1 MKEALPEDSKNAG
14 WVKGWMVLRTKQ
26 ELPGDFVSI
35 HAHAAE
41 AQADAHERGP
51 GHQVFHGSHKIGS
64 DEFQI
69 D

>member
-1 MKEALPEDSKNAG
+1 MEEALPADRANAG

-41 AQADAHERGP
+41 AQADAHQRGP

-64 DEFQI
+64 DEFMI